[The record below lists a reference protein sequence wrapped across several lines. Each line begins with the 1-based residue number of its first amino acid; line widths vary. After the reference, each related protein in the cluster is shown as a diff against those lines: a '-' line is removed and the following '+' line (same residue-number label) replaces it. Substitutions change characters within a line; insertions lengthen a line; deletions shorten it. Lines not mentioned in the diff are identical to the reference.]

1 MATATTTTQTA
12 LTPGTIVRCPRYVNG
27 ENTGLR
33 RAVVLGLWNEDN
45 PKSGY
50 RVYFYTLGPASFSPR
65 TVGLAFEREMK
76 VLGTLEVLSE
86 RTLIGI
92 YRGLGEFPGSTQVRI
107 RAGSR
112 AHRLRTARRAR

>member
-12 LTPGTIVRCPRYVNG
+12 LTPGTVVRCPRYITG
-27 ENTGLR
+27 ENTGLL

-45 PKSGY
+45 PKGGY

-76 VLGTLEVLSE
+76 ALCTLEVLSE
-86 RTLIGI
+86 RTLISI
-92 YRGLGEFPGSTQVRI
+92 YRGLGEFPGSTQVRN
-107 RAGSR
+107 RAGSH